1 MPYCTQQ
8 NLIDRFG
15 EPELIQLTDRAGT
28 LGAIDSAIVAAA
40 IADADAEIDSY
51 LTDYTLP
58 LSPVPANFE
67 RLACDIARYYLYEDQ
82 MIDIVQER
90 YKNAVRYLEQ
100 VASGKIT
107 LSVDASGSAPAVAD
121 GVEFTAAESIFSRD
135 TLSGY

>member
-1 MPYCTQQ
+1 VSYCTAQ
-8 NLIDRFG
+8 NLLDRFS
-15 EPELIQLTDRAGT
+15 EAELLQLTDKAQAGD
-28 LGAIDSAIVAAA
+28 LDYLVLDKA
-40 IADADAEIDSY
+40 IADATAEIDSY
-51 LTDYTLP
+51 LTAYALP

-67 RLACDIARYYLYEDQ
+67 RLACDMARYYLYEDQ

-121 GVEFTAAESIFSRD
+121 GVEFVSETAVFSRD